1 MNAQEVL
8 SKDPK
13 MKILV
18 ELIPPGD
25 LHVPG
30 QKSDIREYL
39 VSSII
44 SQQLSVKVAKVIFS
58 RFLDLYGGK
67 FPANLQI
74 MNTPIE
80 SFRSIGLSAQKS
92 QYIKNIAEFF
102 EIHKLH
108 KNDWKRMP
116 DDEIAKLLIQIKG
129 VGVWTTEMVLMFG
142 LCREDVF
149 SAGDYGIQM
158 AMKKLYKIKSE
169 GKELQQKMLLIAEKW
184 RPYRSLACMYLW
196 TWKDLKV

>member
-18 ELIPPGD
+18 DLIPQSA
-25 LHVPG
+25 LHIPG

-44 SQQLSVKVAKVIFS
+44 SQQLSVKVAKVIFT
-58 RFLDLYGGK
+58 RFLELFGGK
-67 FPANLQI
+67 FPRNLEI
-74 MNTPIE
+74 INTPIDRL
-80 SFRSIGLSAQKS
+80 RSIGLSAQKS

-108 KNDWKRMP
+108 KKDWKSLP
-116 DDEIAKLLIQIKG
+116 DEEIAKLLIQIKG

-149 SAGDYGIQM
+149 SSGDYGIQM
-158 AMKKLYKIKSE
+158 AMKKLYKLKQE
-169 GKELQQKMLLIAEKW
+169 GKELQHKMLRIAEKW
-184 RPYRSLACMYLW
+184 RPHRSLACMYLW
-196 TWKDLKV
+196 TWKDLKE